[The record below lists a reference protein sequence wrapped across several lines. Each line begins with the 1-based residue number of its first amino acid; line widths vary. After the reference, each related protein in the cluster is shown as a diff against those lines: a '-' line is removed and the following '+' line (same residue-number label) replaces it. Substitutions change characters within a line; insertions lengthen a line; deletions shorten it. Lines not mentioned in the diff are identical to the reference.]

1 LQKEDTQQLKHEDL
15 EKIRMPTMKGLLFN
29 QFAAEGLNSLVEEM
43 QSKYTTKK
51 GRRFNH
57 NNVTYEV
64 SRPALTEGT
73 IEYEISS
80 KIPEDE
86 IKGTKEMQA
95 YFQQIKKIL
104 SKGKPKPE
112 SIEMENIVWDS
123 KKNSEKKRDYVKLL
137 YKLPLDDLFDDK
149 VVAKRHE
156 SILAGN
162 KDAEVP
168 HSASAFTMAGNVVLA
183 DVRDTIQNIG
193 RDNVDNLIEAN
204 KQVKA
209 ALKG

>member
-1 LQKEDTQQLKHEDL
+1 
-15 EKIRMPTMKGLLFN
+15 MKGLLFN
-29 QFAAEGLNSLVEEM
+29 QFAEEGLNSLVEEM

-57 NNVTYEV
+57 DNVTYEV
-64 SRPALTEGT
+64 SRPSLNDGA

-80 KIPEDE
+80 KIPEDD

-104 SKGKPKPE
+104 SKGKSKPE

-123 KKNSEKKRDYVKLL
+123 KKNTEKKRDYVKLL

-156 SILAGN
+156 NILAGN
-162 KDAEVP
+162 KEADIP

-183 DVRDTIQNIG
+183 DVRDTMHNIG
-193 RDNVDNLIEAN
+193 RNNVDNLINAN
-204 KQVKA
+204 TQVKTV
-209 ALKG
+209 LKS

>member
-1 LQKEDTQQLKHEDL
+1 
-15 EKIRMPTMKGLLFN
+15 MPTLKGLLFN
-29 QFAAEGLNSLVEEM
+29 QFAAEGLTSLVEEM

-64 SRPALTEGT
+64 SRPSLNDGT

-86 IKGTKEMQA
+86 IKGPKEMQA

-104 SKGKPKPE
+104 AKGKPKPE
-112 SIEMENIVWDS
+112 SIEMENIIWDS
-123 KKNSEKKRDYVKLL
+123 KKETEKKRDYVKLL

-149 VVAKRHE
+149 AVAKRYE
-156 SILAGN
+156 SIRAG
-162 KDAEVP
+162 KEDADVP
-168 HSASAFTMAGNVVLA
+168 HSAGAFTTAGNVVLA
-183 DVRDTIQNIG
+183 DVRDAMQNFG
-193 RDNVDNLIEAN
+193 RDNVNNLIEAN
-204 KQVKA
+204 KKVKA

>member
-1 LQKEDTQQLKHEDL
+1 
-15 EKIRMPTMKGLLFN
+15 MPTMKGLLFN

-64 SRPALTEGT
+64 SRPSLKDGA

-95 YFQQIKKIL
+95 YFIQIKKIL

-123 KKNSEKKRDYVKLL
+123 KKNTEKKRDYVKLL
-137 YKLPLDDLFDDK
+137 YKLTLDDLFDDK
-149 VVAKRHE
+149 MVVKRHE
-156 SILAGN
+156 NILAGN
-162 KDAEVP
+162 KEADVP
-168 HSASAFTMAGNVVLA
+168 HSTSAFTMAGNVVLA
-183 DVRDTIQNIG
+183 DVRDTMHNTG
-193 RDNVDNLIEAN
+193 RNNVDNLIDAN
-204 KQVKA
+204 KKVKT